1 MSNDLMITNAQLPA
15 YLQSADVGDID
26 GLITSGPS
34 ITRLSIKGSKFRL
47 RRGDEETM
55 LKLLEMNVVIVAFM
69 PLGGVPAKTFYETK
83 YVEGEDSAPTCM
95 SSDGIRPDAGV
106 ASPQSTTTCAV
117 CPKNKWGS
125 RITQDGKEAKACSDT
140 KVLYLLAPTADGIE
154 DEVVQL
160 RVPATSLRSLSKYA
174 STLKSR
180 KFPVNAVITKLSFA
194 DTAHPQLEFNFGGW
208 LSAEQFD
215 KVKEISAGDTLAAVL
230 KGEVP
235 VAEAERIQVKSVEE
249 EPAPKAEPKPAPAPA
264 PKPAKAPEPAPS
276 LFSDEDLGEEEE
288 EEEEEEAVELDADGR
303 PWDARIDSSNRKKA
317 KSGRWM
323 RRKGLADADYVKI
336 KRELLGKP
344 AAAEPTP
351 EPVVAPVVEP
361 TPEPAADM
369 DDELDALL
377 ADLE

>member
-1 MSNDLMITNAQLPA
+1 MTDLMIPNTQLPA
-15 YLQSADVGDID
+15 YLQSAEVGDID

-47 RRGDEETM
+47 RRGDEEKL
-55 LKLLEMNVVIVAFM
+55 LKLLEMEVIIVAFM

-106 ASPQSTTTCAV
+106 ANPQSTSTCAV

-125 RITQDGKEAKACSDT
+125 RITDDGKEAKACSDT
-140 KVLYLLAPTADGIE
+140 KVLYLLAPSGDGIDE
-154 DEVVQL
+154 EVVQL
-160 RVPATSLRSLSKYA
+160 RVPATSLRALSKYA
-174 STLKSR
+174 SALKSR

-215 KVKEISAGDTLAAVL
+215 KVKEVSAGDTLAAVL

-235 VAEAERIQVKSVEE
+235 VAEAERIQVKAVEE
-249 EPAPKAEPKPAPAPA
+249 EPAPQPKAQPKP
-264 PKPAKAPEPAPS
+264 KPAPEPAPS
-276 LFSDEDLGEEEE
+276 LFSAEDLGEEEE
-288 EEEEEEAVELDADGR
+288 DEEEEEDVDADGR
-303 PWDARIDSSNRKKA
+303 PWDARIDSGNRKKA

-344 AAAEPTP
+344 AAPEPAP

-361 TPEPAADM
+361 EPAPEPAGDI
-369 DDELDALL
+369 DDDLDALL

>member
-1 MSNDLMITNAQLPA
+1 MSNDLMITSTQLPA

-174 STLKSR
+174 SALKSR

-230 KGEVP
+230 
-235 VAEAERIQVKSVEE
+235 
-249 EPAPKAEPKPAPAPA
+249 PAPAPAPA

-276 LFSDEDLGEEEE
+276 LFSDEDLGEEEEE